1 MALFSEWMQR
11 CAKKLL
17 DNAGI
22 VRDAIYIINY
32 EPVPELPFSREHST
46 R

>member
-11 CAKKLL
+11 CAKKVL

-22 VRDAIYIINY
+22 VREAI
-32 EPVPELPFSREHST
+32 LRQLFT
-46 R
+46 D